1 MNITQVKV
9 KILKKDDSKFRAV
22 ASITIDNDFVVH
34 DLKVIE
40 GQDGCFIVMP
50 SKKCPD
56 GQYRDVAHPLRT
68 EVREQIK
75 TVVLEAYEKALE
87 EESE

>member
-56 GQYRDVAHPLRT
+56 GEYRDIAHPLRT
-68 EVREQIK
+68 EVREEIK
-75 TVVLEAYEKALE
+75 SLVLAAYYKALE
-87 EESE
+87 EAE